1 MKYNFHVT
9 FFYFSS
15 FCFFFTDIYE
25 MTETSTTIVV
35 NLSRTEKQKS
45 L

>member
-9 FFYFSS
+9 FFYYSS
-15 FCFFFTDIYE
+15 FSDIYE